1 MAFAHFTF
9 ARFLFISVVYFL
21 LVSCLF
27 FSFLIENYFLFFL
40 CFLALVS
47 SIYRITIT
55 FHEHLRWGTLTGL
68 SLLLNYNTKGLI
80 SLFWLVN
87 GEGISQSC
95 AVAKS
100 EKFWR
105 ATGQAEWK
113 TAPLAIMHFS
123 WVRKPNFGSFCC
135 AAGRFVQKGKWRSW
149 IARTLGTSSTLADIT
164 RARWYGLCKMAGL
177 ILLFKDWGVF
187 LSFFFSK
194 QKS

>member
-1 MAFAHFTF
+1 M
-9 ARFLFISVVYFL
+9 
-21 LVSCLF
+21 
-27 FSFLIENYFLFFL
+27 
-40 CFLALVS
+40 S

-87 GEGISQSC
+87 GEGISHSC

-149 IARTLGTSSTLADIT
+149 IARTLGTSSTLADVT

-177 ILLFKDWGVF
+177 ILLFKDWGGF
-187 LSFFFSK
+187 LRGFFF
-194 QKS
+194 QTEELI